1 MAVRQHH
8 IDLPVFSLH
17 VGSRDGNAFPDA
29 DRQAVIEATSSVFDC
44 FTVMDADGYFQ
55 GRSVATIVVKIATD
69 EEARVEALG
78 LRLGK
83 TLGQEIVGL
92 ETGGR
97 YKSISMG

>member
-1 MAVRQHH
+1 MKSG
-8 IDLPVFSLH
+8 LPVHSLY
-17 VGSRDGNAFPDA
+17 VGSRHGHAFPDA
-29 DRQAVIEATSSVFDC
+29 DRQAVIDSTAASFDC

-55 GRSVATIVVKIATD
+55 GHSVATLVIKIATD

-97 YKSISMG
+97 YKSITMG